1 MSRKR
6 GVTEDYKVGEKPNQ
20 FFVFRNTK
28 VVGASKVKT
37 GGGRVGWEEPVRAIQ
52 TRNEEGPT

>member
-1 MSRKR
+1 MSRQR
-6 GVTEDYKVGEKPNQ
+6 GVTEDYKVGEKPNK

-37 GGGRVGWEEPVRAIQ
+37 GGGGWRGEPVRAIQ